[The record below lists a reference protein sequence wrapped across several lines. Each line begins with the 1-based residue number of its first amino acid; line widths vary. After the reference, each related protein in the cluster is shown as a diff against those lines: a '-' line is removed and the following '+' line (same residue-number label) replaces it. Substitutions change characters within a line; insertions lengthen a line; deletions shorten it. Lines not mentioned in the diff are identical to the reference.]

1 MFVPVEAA
9 LLTAL
14 AHDETLYTDAYRAK
28 IILVTP
34 STLMAVLKL
43 VEGMWVFQRRKES
56 ADKIAEA
63 GRKLYEKLTTFSGT
77 FLEIG
82 EALDR
87 SHAAFERAR
96 GQLAT
101 GKGNA
106 IGLAQKMVE
115 LGVAPGKSLPRKL
128 LELSEPDADD
138 EESPAGDATPQGG
151 DTG

>member
-1 MFVPVEAA
+1 
-9 LLTAL
+9 
-14 AHDETLYTDAYRAK
+14 
-28 IILVTP
+28 
-34 STLMAVLKL
+34 VLKL
-43 VEGMWVFQRRKES
+43 IEGMWVFQRRKES